1 MSISKNARN
10 LILEME
16 GFSSKPDWPGGQ
28 SGVTIGFGYDL
39 GYVTVDQFESDW
51 GELVAADANQ
61 LLKAVVGLR
70 ALRAQNQVGALGDIR
85 IPRAAA
91 EKVFDTRTLPL
102 FEFRTA
108 QAFPGVEALPEDAR
122 GALVS
127 LVYNRGTSMVDNS
140 PDDRRREMRAIREAV
155 ARGDLAEIAAQLRS
169 MKRLWEGKGLAGL
182 IARREE
188 EAELVESAIA

>member
-1 MSISKNARN
+1 MTISDTARA

-16 GFSSKPDWPGGQ
+16 GFSTKPDWPGGQ

-51 GELVAADANQ
+51 GELVRPDASQ
-61 LLKAVVGLR
+61 RLKAVIGLR
-70 ALRAQNQVGALGDIR
+70 ALRARNRIGDLSDIR
-85 IPRAAA
+85 ISRKAA
-91 EKVFDTRTLPL
+91 EQVFGTRTLPL
-102 FEFRTA
+102 CELRTA
-108 QAFPGVEALPEDAR
+108 QAYPGVNALPDDAR

-155 ARGDLAEIAAQLRS
+155 AKGDLAEIAAQLRS
-169 MKRLWEGKGLAGL
+169 MKRLWEGQRLGGL

-188 EAELVESAIA
+188 EAQLVESAVA

>member
-1 MSISKNARN
+1 MTISDTARA

-16 GFSSKPDWPGGQ
+16 GFSAKPDWPGGQ

-39 GYVTVDQFESDW
+39 GYVTVDPFESDW
-51 GELVAADANQ
+51 GELVRPDVSQ
-61 LLKAVVGLR
+61 RLKAVIGLR
-70 ALRAQNQVGALGDIR
+70 ALRARNRIGDLSDIR
-85 IPRAAA
+85 ISRKAA
-91 EKVFDTRTLPL
+91 EQVFGTRTLPL
-102 FEFRTA
+102 YELRTA
-108 QAFPGVEALPEDAR
+108 QAFPGVDALPEDAR

-127 LVYNRGTSMVDNS
+127 LVYNRGASMVDHS

-169 MKRLWEGKGLAGL
+169 MKRLWEGQGLGGL

-188 EAELVESAIA
+188 EAQLVESAVA

>member
-1 MSISKNARN
+1 MAISQAARD

-16 GFSSKPDWPGGQ
+16 GFSSRPDWPGGQ

-51 GELVAADANQ
+51 GELVRRDA
-61 LLKAVVGLR
+61 LPRLAAVVGLR
-70 ALRAQNQVGALGDIR
+70 GQRARNRVGTLSDMR
-85 IPRAAA
+85 IKRGAA
-91 EKVFDTRTLPL
+91 EQVFGARTLPL
-102 FEFRTA
+102 YELRTA

-127 LVYNRGTSMVDNS
+127 LVYNRGTSMVDHS
-140 PDDRRREMRAIREAV
+140 AEDRRREMRAIRAAV
-155 ARGDLAEIAAQLRS
+155 AKRDLAEIAAQLRA
-169 MKRLWEGKGLAGL
+169 MKRLWEGKGLSGL

-188 EAELVESAIA
+188 EAELVESALA

>member
-1 MSISKNARN
+1 MTISYAARA

-16 GFSSKPDWPGGQ
+16 GFNAKPDWPGGQ
-28 SGVTIGFGYDL
+28 SGVTIGLGYDL

-51 GELVAADANQ
+51 GEL
-61 LLKAVVGLR
+61 LKPEVSQRLKGVIGLR
-70 ALRAQNQVGALGDIR
+70 ALRARNRIGDLSDLR
-85 IPRAAA
+85 ISRKAA
-91 EKVFDTRTLPL
+91 EQVFGTKTLPIY
-102 FEFRTA
+102 EMRTEL
-108 QAFPGVEALPEDAR
+108 AFPGADALPEDAR

-155 ARGDLAEIAAQLRS
+155 ARGDLAEIAAQLRA
-169 MKRLWEGKGLAGL
+169 MKRLWEGQHLGGL

-188 EAELVESAIA
+188 EAQLVESAVA

>member
-1 MSISKNARN
+1 MTISDTARA

-16 GFSSKPDWPGGQ
+16 GFSAKPDWPGGQ

-39 GYVTVDQFESDW
+39 GYVTVDPFESDW
-51 GELVAADANQ
+51 GELVRPDVSQ
-61 LLKAVVGLR
+61 RLKAVIGLR
-70 ALRAQNQVGALGDIR
+70 ALRARNRIGDLSDIR
-85 IPRAAA
+85 ISRKAA
-91 EKVFDTRTLPL
+91 EQVFATRTLPL
-102 FEFRTA
+102 YELRTA
-108 QAFPGVEALPEDAR
+108 QAFPGVDALPEDAR

-127 LVYNRGTSMVDNS
+127 LVYNRGASMVDHS

-169 MKRLWEGKGLAGL
+169 MKRLWEGQGLGGL

-188 EAELVESAIA
+188 EAQLVESAVA

>member
-16 GFSSKPDWPGGQ
+16 GFSSKPDWPGGL

-140 PDDRRREMRAIREAV
+140 PDDRRREMRAIRDAV

-169 MKRLWEGKGLAGL
+169 MRRLWEGKGLAGL